1 MVARFIRHGL
11 QMTASPRDALRAA
24 HTARCAQVAEE
35 IGITHT
41 IAYPHTGKD
50 LEALDVLYRET
61 EVNTLSHVSS

>member
-35 IGITHT
+35 IGIYTHNCLS
-41 IAYPHTGKD
+41 PHRERPGSTGRP
-50 LEALDVLYRET
+50 VR
-61 EVNTLSHVSS
+61 